1 MRYNYE
7 EMAMQLEF
15 ILPHSLHAFFTA
27 YHVVSELPAGMLSR
41 QEERDLLLA
50 ALLHDIGK
58 SLWPDNWHVDPKYKL
73 GTNALTVM
81 QAHPL
86 AGANMAYEAGI
97 PESVVDIIRQHH
109 ERPGGKG
116 YPLKVEPSLPALMLA
131 ACDVY
136 AAATENRKYR
146 KRPLTHEEALKEV
159 AKFAPPEVVKILARR
174 VQKKQTG

>member
-58 SLWPDNWHVDPKYKL
+58 SLWPDN
-73 GTNALTVM
+73 
-81 QAHPL
+81 
-86 AGANMAYEAGI
+86 
-97 PESVVDIIRQHH
+97 
-109 ERPGGKG
+109 
-116 YPLKVEPSLPALMLA
+116 
-131 ACDVY
+131 
-136 AAATENRKYR
+136 
-146 KRPLTHEEALKEV
+146 
-159 AKFAPPEVVKILARR
+159 
-174 VQKKQTG
+174 